1 MNILFSISIAG
12 VALFVAKIVIFIV
25 GAYFLSFIIWGAMK
39 RKSEPNIKDLFKS
52 DTIIF
57 AVFFIGIFAIVA
69 LYMFLLYGKK

>member
-25 GAYFLSFIIWGAMK
+25 GFYFLSFLIWGAMK

-57 AVFFIGIFAIVA
+57 AVFFIGIFVIVA

>member
-25 GAYFLSFIIWGAMK
+25 GAYFLSFLIWGAMK
-39 RKSEPNIKDLFKS
+39 RNSEPNIKDLFKS

-57 AVFFIGIFAIVA
+57 AVFFIAIFAIVA
-69 LYMFLLYGKK
+69 LYMFSLVSTK

>member
-25 GAYFLSFIIWGAMK
+25 GIYFLSFFIWGAMNP
-39 RKSEPNIKDLFKS
+39 KSEISIKDLFKT

-57 AVFFIGIFAIVA
+57 AVFFIAIFAIVA

>member
-25 GAYFLSFIIWGAMK
+25 GLYFLSFLIWGAMK
-39 RKSEPNIKDLFKS
+39 RKSEPNFKDLFKA